1 MTAWSVLTG
10 NSSLPSGTAWQHL
23 NAQQGGGPV
32 NLVLYGETVAELMA
46 DLSADLEQADIVATL
61 ESVELGATLE
71 AEIGSDIE

>member
-1 MTAWSVLTG
+1 MTAWSILTG

-61 ESVELGATLE
+61 EYGELGSTLE